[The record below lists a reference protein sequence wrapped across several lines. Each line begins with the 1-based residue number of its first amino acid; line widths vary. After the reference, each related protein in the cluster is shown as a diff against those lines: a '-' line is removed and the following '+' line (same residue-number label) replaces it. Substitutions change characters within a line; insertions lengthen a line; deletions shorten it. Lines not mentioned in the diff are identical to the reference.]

1 MTEVPTYGTSHD
13 FRRRSSETELMDTE
27 PVTFDEYR
35 RCLQDLA
42 TVNTV
47 TLTRRPILRWLER
60 AMPQLALGQ
69 RVSLLDVGY
78 GYGDVLR
85 AIRDWSRR
93 WGFALDLV
101 GLDLN
106 PMSEPI
112 ARAATPSDM
121 AIDFRTG
128 DVFTAKLGR
137 RFDFVISSQ
146 MTHHLSD
153 EALVAFI
160 QWMERTAVRGWF
172 IGDLHRHAIPFH
184 AFGLLARL
192 AGWHRFVQHDGPVS
206 IARSFRRED
215 WVRLLAAAGQDAAA
229 VEIRWHVPFRLCVS
243 RIR

>member
-1 MTEVPTYGTSHD
+1 MATESVD
-13 FRRRSSETELMDTE
+13 LE
-27 PVTFDEYR
+27 EYR
-35 RCLQDLA
+35 RCLRDLA
-42 TVNTV
+42 AVNTV

-60 AMPQLALGQ
+60 VVSQVDPGEAVALI
-69 RVSLLDVGY
+69 DVGY
-78 GYGDVLR
+78 GYGDLLR
-85 AIRDWSRR
+85 AIRLWSRR
-93 WGFALDLV
+93 RAFVLDLV

-112 ARAATPSDM
+112 ARAATRSDM

-128 DVFTAKLGR
+128 DVFTAELER
-137 RFDFVISSQ
+137 RFDFVVSSQ

-160 QWMERTAVRGWF
+160 RWMERTAVRGWF
-172 IGDLHRHAIPFH
+172 IGDLHRHAIPLH

-192 AGWHRFVQHDGPVS
+192 AGWHRFVQHDGLVS

-215 WVRLLAAAGQDAAA
+215 WQRLLAAAGQDPAAI
-229 VEIRWHVPFRLCVS
+229 EIRWHVPFRLCVS

>member
-1 MTEVPTYGTSHD
+1 MSALASHD
-13 FRRRSSETELMDTE
+13 LGRRSSATELMDTE
-27 PVTFDEYR
+27 LVDVDEYR

-42 TVNTV
+42 RVNTV
-47 TLTRRPILRWLER
+47 TLTRRPVLRWLER
-60 AMPQLALGQ
+60 TMC
-69 RVSLLDVGY
+69 RVKPGERPSLLDVGY

-85 AIRDWSRR
+85 AISVWSRR
-93 WGFALDLV
+93 RGFDLDLV

-106 PMSEPI
+106 PMSASI
-112 ARAATPSDM
+112 ARAATPADI

-128 DVFTAKLGR
+128 DVFTAELGR

-153 EALVAFI
+153 EAVVAFI

-172 IGDLHRHAIPFH
+172 IGDLHRHAVPLH

-192 AGWHRFVQHDGPVS
+192 AAWHRFVRHDGPVS

-215 WVRLLAAAGQDAAA
+215 WQRLLAAAGQDLET

-243 RIR
+243 RVR

>member
-1 MTEVPTYGTSHD
+1 MSALPSHD
-13 FRRRSSETELMDTE
+13 LGRRSSETELMDTE
-27 PVTFDEYR
+27 PVDINEYR

-42 TVNTV
+42 KVNTL
-47 TLTRRPILRWLER
+47 TLTRRPILRWLAR
-60 AMPQLALGQ
+60 AMARVGSGE
-69 RVSLLDVGY
+69 RVSLIDVGY
-78 GYGDVLR
+78 GYGDILR
-85 AIRDWSRR
+85 AIRVWSRR
-93 WGFALDLV
+93 RGYVFDFV

-128 DVFTAKLGR
+128 DVFTVELGR

-153 EALVAFI
+153 DVLVAFI

-172 IGDLHRHAIPFH
+172 IGDLHRHAIPLN

-215 WVRLLAAAGQDAAA
+215 WQRLLAAAGQDPAE

-243 RIR
+243 RSR

>member
-1 MTEVPTYGTSHD
+1 MSALTSHD
-13 FRRRSSETELMDTE
+13 LAQRSSESELMDTE
-27 PVTFDEYR
+27 LVELDDYR
-35 RCLQDLA
+35 RCLKDLA
-42 TVNTV
+42 NVNTL

-60 AMPQLALGQ
+60 AMTGVGAGE
-69 RVSLLDVGY
+69 RVSLIDIGY

-85 AIRDWSRR
+85 AIRVWSRR
-93 WGFALDLV
+93 KGVVIDLV

-112 ARAATPSDM
+112 ARAATPPDM

-128 DVFTAKLGR
+128 DVFTAELGR

-153 EALVAFI
+153 EALVAFV

-172 IGDLHRHAIPFH
+172 IGDLHRHTIPFH
-184 AFGLLARL
+184 AFRLLARL

-215 WVRLLAAAGQDAAA
+215 WQRLLATAGQDPAA
-229 VEIRWHVPFRLCVS
+229 VDIRWHLPFRLCVS

>member
-1 MTEVPTYGTSHD
+1 MSALASYDLG
-13 FRRRSSETELMDTE
+13 RRSSETELMDTE
-27 PVTFDEYR
+27 PVDIDEYR

-47 TLTRRPILRWLER
+47 TFTRRPILHWLER
-60 AMPQLALGQ
+60 AMSRVGPGEC
-69 RVSLLDVGY
+69 VSLIDVGY

-85 AIRDWSRR
+85 AIRVWSRQR
-93 WGFALDLV
+93 GFVLDLV

-106 PMSEPI
+106 PMSEQI
-112 ARAATPSDM
+112 ARAATAPDM

-128 DVFTAKLGR
+128 DVFTAELGC

-146 MTHHLSD
+146 MTHHFSD
-153 EALVAFI
+153 EGLVAFI

-172 IGDLHRHAIPFH
+172 IGDLHRHVIPLH

-206 IARSFRRED
+206 IARSFRRQD
-215 WVRLLAAAGQDAAA
+215 WLRLLAAAGQDPAA
-229 VEIRWHVPFRLCVS
+229 VEIRWHMPFRLCVS
-243 RIR
+243 RIL

>member
-1 MTEVPTYGTSHD
+1 MSALTSHD
-13 FRRRSSETELMDTE
+13 LGRRSSQTELMDTE
-27 PVTFDEYR
+27 PVDIDEYR
-35 RCLQDLA
+35 RCLRDLA
-42 TVNTV
+42 NVNTV
-47 TLTRRPILRWLER
+47 TLMRRPILRWLKRVMRRVDPGER
-60 AMPQLALGQ
+60 I
-69 RVSLLDVGY
+69 SLIDVGY

-85 AIRDWSRR
+85 AIHVWSRQR
-93 WGFALDLV
+93 GFVVDLV

-112 ARAATPSDM
+112 ARAATPPNM

-128 DVFTAKLGR
+128 DVFTAELGR

-153 EALVAFI
+153 EALVEFI
-160 QWMERTAVRGWF
+160 RWIEQTAVRGWF
-172 IGDLHRHAIPFH
+172 IGDLHRHAVALH

-192 AGWHRFVQHDGPVS
+192 AGWHRFVRHDGPVS

-215 WVRLLAAAGQDAAA
+215 WQRLLAAAGQAPATA
-229 VEIRWHVPFRLCVS
+229 EIRWHAPFRLCVS

>member
-1 MTEVPTYGTSHD
+1 
-13 FRRRSSETELMDTE
+13 MDTE
-27 PVTFDEYR
+27 LVDLDEYR
-35 RCLQDLA
+35 RCLKDLA
-42 TVNTV
+42 NVNTV
-47 TLTRRPILRWLER
+47 TLTRWPILRWLER
-60 AMPQLALGQ
+60 ALARVGAGE
-69 RVSLLDVGY
+69 RVSLIDIGY

-85 AIRDWSRR
+85 AIRVWSRR
-93 WGFALDLV
+93 RGVVLDLV

-112 ARAATPSDM
+112 ARAATPPDM

-128 DVFTAKLGR
+128 DVFTAELGR

-160 QWMERTAVRGWF
+160 QWMERTAARGWF
-172 IGDLHRHAIPFH
+172 ICDLHRHAIPLH
-184 AFGLLARL
+184 AFGLLARV

-206 IARSFRRED
+206 IARSFRRQD
-215 WVRLLAAAGQDAAA
+215 WQRLLAAAGRDAAA
-229 VEIRWHVPFRLCVS
+229 AEIRWQVPFRLCVS

>member
-1 MTEVPTYGTSHD
+1 MSALAHHD
-13 FRRRSSETELMDTE
+13 LRRRSPETELMDTE
-27 PVTFDEYR
+27 SVDIEEYR

-42 TVNTV
+42 AVNTV
-47 TLTRRPILRWLER
+47 TLTRRPILRWLAR
-60 AMPQLALGQ
+60 VMPQVGPDEP
-69 RVSLLDVGY
+69 VSLIDVGY

-85 AIRDWSRR
+85 AIRLWSRR
-93 WGFALDLV
+93 RARVLDLV

-112 ARAATPSDM
+112 ARAATAPDM

-128 DVFTAKLGR
+128 DVFTAELGR
-137 RFDFVISSQ
+137 RFDFVVSSQ

-172 IGDLHRHAIPFH
+172 IGDLHRHAIPLH

-192 AGWHRFVQHDGPVS
+192 AGWHRFVRHDGPVS
-206 IARSFRRED
+206 IARSFRRQD
-215 WVRLLAAAGQDAAA
+215 WQRLLAAAGLGPAA
-229 VEIRWHVPFRLCVS
+229 VEIHWHMPFRLCVS
-243 RIR
+243 RVK

>member
-1 MTEVPTYGTSHD
+1 MSALTLRDLG
-13 FRRRSSETELMDTE
+13 RRTSETELIDTE
-27 PVTFDEYR
+27 PVDIEEYR

-47 TLTRRPILRWLER
+47 TLTRRPILRWLEC
-60 AMPQLALGQ
+60 AMARVGPGE
-69 RVSLLDVGY
+69 RVSLIDVGY

-85 AIRDWSRR
+85 AIRAWSRR
-93 WGFALDLV
+93 RGFVLDLV

-112 ARAATPSDM
+112 ARAATPLDM
-121 AIDFRTG
+121 GIDFRTG
-128 DVFTAKLGR
+128 DVFTAELGC

-160 QWMERTAVRGWF
+160 RWMERTAVRGWF
-172 IGDLHRHAIPFH
+172 VGDLHRHAIPLH

-215 WVRLLAAAGQDAAA
+215 WRLLLAAAGQDPAA

>member
-1 MTEVPTYGTSHD
+1 MSALMSHD
-13 FRRRSSETELMDTE
+13 LGRRSSQTELMDTE
-27 PVTFDEYR
+27 LVDLDEYR

-42 TVNTV
+42 NANTV
-47 TLTRRPILRWLER
+47 TLMRRPILRWLER
-60 AMPQLALGQ
+60 VMP
-69 RVSLLDVGY
+69 RVGPGERLSLIDVGY

-85 AIRDWSRR
+85 AIHV
-93 WGFALDLV
+93 WGRQKDFDLDLV

-112 ARAATPSDM
+112 ARAATPPDM

-128 DVFTAKLGR
+128 DVFTTELGR

-160 QWMERTAVRGWF
+160 RWMERTAVRGWF
-172 IGDLHRHAIPFH
+172 IGDLHRHAIPFLT
-184 AFGLLARL
+184 FGLLARL

-215 WVRLLAAAGQDAAA
+215 WQRLLAAAGQTPAT

>member
-1 MTEVPTYGTSHD
+1 MSAVALHD
-13 FRRRSSETELMDTE
+13 LSRRSCETELMDTE
-27 PVTFDEYR
+27 PVDIDEYR

-42 TVNTV
+42 KVNTV
-47 TLTRRPILRWLER
+47 TLTRRPILHWLDHATRR
-60 AMPQLALGQ
+60 AIPGEPL
-69 RVSLLDVGY
+69 SLLDVGY

-85 AIRDWSRR
+85 AVHAWSRR
-93 WGFALDLV
+93 RRIGLDLV

-106 PMSEPI
+106 PMSKPI
-112 ARAATPSDM
+112 ARGATPPDT

-128 DVFTAKLGR
+128 DVFTAELGR

-160 QWMERTAVRGWF
+160 RWMERTAVRGWF

-192 AGWHRFVQHDGPVS
+192 ARWHRFVQHDGPVS

-215 WVRLLAAAGQDAAA
+215 WQRLLAAAGLEPEAI
-229 VEIRWHVPFRLCVS
+229 EIHWRVPFRLCVS

>member
-1 MTEVPTYGTSHD
+1 MSYELGC
-13 FRRRSSETELMDTE
+13 RSFETELMDTE
-27 PVTFDEYR
+27 PVDIDEYR
-35 RCLQDLA
+35 HCLRDLA

-47 TLTRRPILRWLER
+47 TLTRRPILQWLGR
-60 AMPQLALGQ
+60 AMS
-69 RVSLLDVGY
+69 RVGPGDRASLIDIGY

-85 AIRDWSRR
+85 AIRAWSRQR
-93 WGFALDLV
+93 GFRLDLV

-112 ARAATPSDM
+112 ARAVTPPDM

-128 DVFTAKLGR
+128 DVFTAELGR
-137 RFDFVISSQ
+137 QFDFVISSQ

-160 QWMERTAVRGWF
+160 QWMERTAARGWF
-172 IGDLHRHAIPFH
+172 IGDLHRHAIPLH

-206 IARSFRRED
+206 IARSFRRQD
-215 WVRLLAAAGQDAAA
+215 WQRLLAAAGQDPAT
-229 VEIRWHVPFRLCVS
+229 VEIRWRVPFRICVS

>member
-1 MTEVPTYGTSHD
+1 
-13 FRRRSSETELMDTE
+13 MDTE
-27 PVTFDEYR
+27 SVSVDEYR

-42 TVNTV
+42 NVNTI
-47 TLTRRPILRWLER
+47 TLTRRPILRWLR
-60 AMPQLALGQ
+60 HAMSRVRPGE

-85 AIRDWSRR
+85 AIRV
-93 WGFALDLV
+93 WGRQRGFSLDLV

-106 PMSEPI
+106 PMSESI
-112 ARAATPSDM
+112 ARAATPPEM

-128 DVFTAKLGR
+128 DVFKAELGH

-160 QWMERTAVRGWF
+160 QWMERTAARGWF
-172 IGDLHRHAIPFH
+172 IGDLHRHMIPLH

-192 AGWHRFVQHDGPVS
+192 AGWHPFVRHDGRVS
-206 IARSFRRED
+206 IARSFRRRD
-215 WVRLLAAAGQDAAA
+215 WQRLLAAAGQHPAAFK
-229 VEIRWHVPFRLCVS
+229 IRWHMPFRLCVS
-243 RIR
+243 RLR

>member
-1 MTEVPTYGTSHD
+1 MSALSSHNLGC
-13 FRRRSSETELMDTE
+13 RSSETELMDTE
-27 PVTFDEYR
+27 LVSVDEYR
-35 RCLQDLA
+35 RCLEDLA
-42 TVNTV
+42 NVNTI
-47 TLTRRPILRWLER
+47 TLTRQPILHWLKR
-60 AMPQLALGQ
+60 AMSQVGPGE

-85 AIRDWSRR
+85 AIHVWSLDR
-93 WGFALDLV
+93 GFVLDLV

-112 ARAATPSDM
+112 ARAATPPYM

-128 DVFTAKLGR
+128 DVFTAELGR

-160 QWMERTAVRGWF
+160 QWMERTAARGWF
-172 IGDLHRHAIPFH
+172 IGDLHRHVIPLH
-184 AFGLLARL
+184 AFRLLARL
-192 AGWHRFVQHDGPVS
+192 AGWHRFVKHDGPVS
-206 IARSFRRED
+206 IARSFRRQD
-215 WVRLLAAAGQDAAA
+215 WLRLLAAAGQDSTA

>member
-1 MTEVPTYGTSHD
+1 MSALMSHD
-13 FRRRSSETELMDTE
+13 LGRRSAQTELMDTE
-27 PVTFDEYR
+27 PVDIDEYR

-42 TVNTV
+42 NVNSV
-47 TLTRRPILRWLER
+47 TLMRRPILRWLER
-60 AMPQLALGQ
+60 VMP
-69 RVSLLDVGY
+69 RVDPGERISLIDVGY

-85 AIRDWSRR
+85 AIHAWSRQK
-93 WGFALDLV
+93 GLVLDLV

-112 ARAATPSDM
+112 ARAATPPNM

-128 DVFTAKLGR
+128 DVFTADLGR

-160 QWMERTAVRGWF
+160 RWMERTAVRGWF
-172 IGDLHRHAIPFH
+172 IGDVHRHAIPFH
-184 AFGLLARL
+184 TFGLLARL

-215 WVRLLAAAGQDAAA
+215 WQRLLVAAGQAPAT

-243 RIR
+243 RSR

>member
-1 MTEVPTYGTSHD
+1 MSTLRSHGLG
-13 FRRRSSETELMDTE
+13 RRSSETELMDTE
-27 PVTFDEYR
+27 SVSLDEYR
-35 RCLQDLA
+35 RCLEDLA
-42 TVNTV
+42 NVNTV
-47 TLTRRPILRWLER
+47 TLTRRPILHWLKL
-60 AMPQLALGQ
+60 AMSQVRPGE
-69 RVSLLDVGY
+69 RVSLLDIGY

-85 AIRDWSRR
+85 AIRV
-93 WGFALDLV
+93 WGRQRGLVLDLV

-112 ARAATPSDM
+112 ARAATSPDM

-128 DVFTAKLGR
+128 DVFTAELRR
-137 RFDFVISSQ
+137 RFDYVISSQ

-153 EALVAFI
+153 QELVAFI
-160 QWMERTAVRGWF
+160 QWMERTAERGWF

-206 IARSFRRED
+206 IARSFRRPD
-215 WVRLLAAAGQDAAA
+215 WQRVLAAAGQDPAA

>member
-1 MTEVPTYGTSHD
+1 MSVLTSHD
-13 FRRRSSETELMDTE
+13 LGRRSSETELMDTE
-27 PVTFDEYR
+27 AVNIDEYR

-42 TVNTV
+42 NVNTV
-47 TLTRRPILRWLER
+47 TLTRPPILRWLER
-60 AMPQLALGQ
+60 AMPRVGPGE
-69 RVSLLDVGY
+69 RVSLIDVGY

-85 AIRDWSRR
+85 AIRVWSRR
-93 WGFALDLV
+93 RGFDLDLV

-112 ARAATPSDM
+112 ARAATPPDM

-128 DVFTAKLGR
+128 DVFTAELGR

-160 QWMERTAVRGWF
+160 QWMERTAMRGWF
-172 IGDLHRHAIPFH
+172 IGDLHRHAIPLH

-206 IARSFRRED
+206 IARSFRRKD
-215 WVRLLAAAGQDAAA
+215 WQRLLAAAGQDPAA
-229 VEIRWHVPFRLCVS
+229 VEIRWHIPFRLCVS

>member
-1 MTEVPTYGTSHD
+1 MSALKSHD
-13 FRRRSSETELMDTE
+13 LARRSSETELMDTE
-27 PVTFDEYR
+27 PVDIDEYR

-42 TVNTV
+42 AVNTV

-60 AMPQLALGQ
+60 AMPQVGPGERRLAA
-69 RVSLLDVGY
+69 RCR
-78 GYGDVLR
+78 LR
-85 AIRDWSRR
+85 LRR
-93 WGFALDLV
+93 
-101 GLDLN
+101 
-106 PMSEPI
+106 
-112 ARAATPSDM
+112 RAAGHPRLEPPQRLRPRPRRTRPQPHERTDCPRCDAPDM

-128 DVFTAKLGR
+128 DVFTAELGR

-172 IGDLHRHAIPFH
+172 IGDLHRHAIPLH

-206 IARSFRRED
+206 IARSFRRAG
-215 WVRLLAAAGQDAAA
+215 LAAAARGRRPGPDG
-229 VEIRWHVPFRLCVS
+229 S
-243 RIR
+243 

>member
-1 MTEVPTYGTSHD
+1 MAQVGA
-13 FRRRSSETELMDTE
+13 SERL
-27 PVTFDEYR
+27 
-35 RCLQDLA
+35 
-42 TVNTV
+42 
-47 TLTRRPILRWLER
+47 
-60 AMPQLALGQ
+60 
-69 RVSLLDVGY
+69 SLIDVGY

-85 AIRDWSRR
+85 AIRVWSSRR
-93 WGFALDLV
+93 GFDLDLV

-106 PMSEPI
+106 PMSKTI
-112 ARAATPSDM
+112 ARVATPSGM
-121 AIDFRTG
+121 GIDFRTG
-128 DVFTAKLGR
+128 DVFTAELGR

-172 IGDLHRHAIPFH
+172 IGDLHRHAIPLH
-184 AFGLLARL
+184 AFKLLARL
-192 AGWHRFVQHDGPVS
+192 AGWHRFVQHDGLVS

-215 WVRLLAAAGQDAAA
+215 WQRLLAAAGQDPAA

>member
-1 MTEVPTYGTSHD
+1 MSAVAPHD
-13 FRRRSSETELMDTE
+13 LSRRGCETELMDTE
-27 PVTFDEYR
+27 PVDIDEYR

-47 TLTRRPILRWLER
+47 TLTRRPILRWLDHATRR
-60 AMPQLALGQ
+60 AVPGEPL
-69 RVSLLDVGY
+69 SLLDVGY

-85 AIRDWSRR
+85 AVRAWSRR
-93 WGFALDLV
+93 KGIMLDLV

-112 ARAATPSDM
+112 ARSATPPDS

-128 DVFTAKLGR
+128 DVFTAELGR

-160 QWMERTAVRGWF
+160 RWMERTAVRGWF

-192 AGWHRFVQHDGPVS
+192 ARWHRFVQHDGPVS

-215 WVRLLAAAGQDAAA
+215 WRRLLAAAGLEPEAI
-229 VEIRWHVPFRLCVS
+229 EIHWHVPFRLCVS

>member
-1 MTEVPTYGTSHD
+1 
-13 FRRRSSETELMDTE
+13 MDTE
-27 PVTFDEYR
+27 SVSLDEYR

-47 TLTRRPILRWLER
+47 TLTRRPILAWLKR
-60 AMPQLALGQ
+60 AMSQVRPGE

-85 AIRDWSRR
+85 AIRV
-93 WGFALDLV
+93 WGRQRGLLLDLV

-112 ARAATPSDM
+112 ARAATPPDM

-128 DVFTAKLGR
+128 DVFTAELGC

-172 IGDLHRHAIPFH
+172 IGDLHRHAIPLH
-184 AFGLLARL
+184 AFGLLAHL

-206 IARSFRRED
+206 IARSFRRQD
-215 WVRLLAAAGQDAAA
+215 WERLLAAAGFGSGA
-229 VEIRWHVPFRLCVS
+229 VEVRWHMPFRLCVS